1 MSFEYAPVTKGLMT
15 GLALTSIVAG
25 VFDIKHYFHLQLV
38 PHISKYH
45 QYWRL
50 GLHNIAFANSSDL
63 FLAELILFQ
72 NGVQVERCFGSLK
85 YASFILVSTLLST
98 LLEFIALLL
107 FHRVGL
113 NHLSSGPL
121 ALVFSV
127 LYQYARIIPPVYEF
141 RVFGLALNN
150 KSYIHA
156 LALQLAVA
164 RLPGSGATA
173 LIGIL
178 AGQMYRSDLI
188 NLKSYRIG
196 LTTVNFATRFIR
208 PYLGS
213 NRPPRRSNRAFPD
226 TSRRGAGVGSSQS
239 SQSVQNEEVVTTARP
254 SSTNSSRIRATAAA
268 AAAGAGG
275 TAAVRDFVQ
284 GLTGRGDGT
293 TAGVRIPPE
302 SEITELTNMFPDIS
316 REAIIGALQRSRNIE
331 GAVETLLSSQ
341 IESVH

>member
-1 MSFEYAPVTKGLMT
+1 MSFEYASVSKALMIS
-15 GLALTSIVAG
+15 LAMASIVVG
-25 VFDIKHYFHLQLV
+25 VFDVKHYFQLQLV
-38 PHISKYH
+38 PHLSKYH

-50 GLHNIAFANSSDL
+50 ALHNFAFANSSDL

-72 NGVQVERCFGSLK
+72 DGIQVERCFGSLK
-85 YASFILVSTLLST
+85 FASFILVSTLLST
-98 LLEFIALLL
+98 LLEFISLLL

-121 ALVFSV
+121 ALVFSI
-127 LYQYARIIPPVYEF
+127 LYQYSRIVPPMYEF
-141 RVFGLALNN
+141 KVFGIAFSN
-150 KSYIHA
+150 KSFMYA

-164 RLPGSGATA
+164 RLPGSGAAA

-178 AGQMYRSDLI
+178 AGQIYRSDLI
-188 NLKSYRIG
+188 NLKSYRLGPIIVG
-196 LTTVNFATRFIR
+196 LSAR
-208 PYLGS
+208 YLSPLLGF

-226 TSRRGAGVGSSQS
+226 ASRRATGSRQVSQ
-239 SQSVQNEEVVTTARP
+239 NDEVVTTARP
-254 SSTNSSRIRATAAA
+254 TTGSTNSRIRPT

-275 TAAVRDFVQ
+275 NSVVRDWVQ

-293 TAGVRIPPE
+293 TAGVRIPPD

-316 REAIIGALQRSRNIE
+316 REAIIGALQRRPETHFSNSRNVE

-341 IESVH
+341 IS